1 MEVID
6 LTDEP
11 QELRAAPVV
20 VRVKPIGIEYSIDV
34 VDLLDEEEN
43 PGRTVPALPATG
55 ASRPSCGREIIGG
68 DDERLRMGSKTEG
81 RRRHDDTT
89 KNTKGA
95 SRPSCGR
102 EIIGGDDERLR
113 VGSKTEG
120 RHDSFTSESK
130 SGAVQ
135 SYGNVVDPHPIPN
148 CKDAIVSEPVHRGP
162 ANPLIKELSPA
173 DETGKFERND
183 IGLENAVRSR
193 RKSATRTDK
202 RSVTKR
208 QKTIDLDSADDI
220 PQCKIAGVCVNE
232 PPLSAMPSRG
242 SVPAKNAALLQND
255 RESASKHVG
264 RNGGIHVE
272 EKPAARTRP
281 APPSRVPNFILIDD
295 SSDEESGSVRR
306 HRRNQIRSTERA
318 HVFNDAFQRG
328 PLPPHNEQTV
338 DKRFRPG
345 ADFNFDKSMK
355 EALDEQEGLF
365 RQAAASL
372 HLHEEFLRN
381 MRQPRHQRDCPIFTR
396 AVDPSRL
403 HQDHWKWQCVY
414 ARLGLPMHASDS
426 IVKKQYRKHALRYHP
441 DKCRLDDASTR
452 FQAVT
457 EAFNKIRQRS

>member
-11 QELRAAPVV
+11 QEPRTAPVV

-55 ASRPSCGREIIGG
+55 ASLPSCDGEIIGG

-89 KNTKGA
+89 KNTTKKPSQYASQSIQTTHPQFSASMIAEVIDISSDESEAEIETGNGRSVEDQVSNSSLELKVFHRRTSLERALASCKKETSRDQGRRVRVRNRGIEHLDCSTIGVGVHRSPAQRRSVVKGCNHEHYPYA
-95 SRPSCGR
+95 DSSKSTVSRQQGIDAQS
-102 EIIGGDDERLR
+102 
-113 VGSKTEG
+113 GSITEEAEFDLQSLNESSHKEG
-120 RHDSFTSESK
+120 TEKAPIAKPDDSFTSERK

-135 SYGNVVDPHPIPN
+135 SYGNVVDPHPIPY
-148 CKDAIVSEPVHRGP
+148 CKDAIVSKPVHRGP
-162 ANPLIKELSPA
+162 ANPLVKELSPA
-173 DETGKFERND
+173 DETFQCERND

-242 SVPAKNAALLQND
+242 SVPAKNAAFRQND

-264 RNGGIHVE
+264 RNGGIHVG

-295 SSDEESGSVRR
+295 SRDVERCSVRL
-306 HRRNQIRSTERA
+306 N
-318 HVFNDAFQRG
+318 
-328 PLPPHNEQTV
+328 
-338 DKRFRPG
+338 
-345 ADFNFDKSMK
+345 
-355 EALDEQEGLF
+355 
-365 RQAAASL
+365 
-372 HLHEEFLRN
+372 
-381 MRQPRHQRDCPIFTR
+381 C
-396 AVDPSRL
+396 
-403 HQDHWKWQCVY
+403 
-414 ARLGLPMHASDS
+414 
-426 IVKKQYRKHALRYHP
+426 
-441 DKCRLDDASTR
+441 
-452 FQAVT
+452 
-457 EAFNKIRQRS
+457 